1 MFHSSVSQKLA
12 TMCAD
17 LIKQHRTLKFTQT
30 DFAKAVGVSRSTIQK
45 LESGEIVKSDVL
57 FEALVVLGL
66 QGQFIQLMDD
76 LTREVGGSSVR
87 QRKRENVRLIND
99 DF

>member
-1 MFHSSVSQKLA
+1 
-12 TMCAD
+12 MCAD